1 MVRGEV
7 RWYTFKSPDKKRP
20 VLILTRTSAIEY
32 LNEVTVVAATS
43 VIRDIPSEVYLSKLD
58 GMPKDCV
65 LNFDRIHTVPK
76 SCIGSLI
83 TRLSSQKVEAVKE
96 ALSFT
101 LGL

>member
-1 MVRGEV
+1 MVRGEI
-7 RWYTFKSPDKKRP
+7 RWYTFKSPDKRRP

-32 LNEVTVVAATS
+32 LNEVTVASATS
-43 VIRDIPSEVYLSKLD
+43 VIRDIPSEVFLSKLD

-76 SCIGSLI
+76 SSIGSLI
-83 TRLSSQKVEAVKE
+83 TSLSHQKMAEVRDAV
-96 ALSFT
+96 SFT